1 MANGQN
7 RNTIFYIKRITGFL
21 LLLSLAAVFL
31 FSGYSKLDTIEPFEW
46 TFLDLGAP
54 GMVSASVIAHLFIGL
69 EFAIGI
75 FLLFHIYLKSVTYPI
90 TIGMLVLLTA
100 YLVLL
105 IAQQGNN
112 GNCGCFGDWI
122 YMKPL
127 AAVWKNLIMIAV
139 VILLMYIYPIKP
151 YNGQEWI
158 AACLGM
164 AALVAPFVLSPLELD
179 NEPKEMNRP
188 INLSALYEG
197 EKQPHIDL
205 RQGKHIVAFM
215 SLTCPHC
222 KKAAYLLHVIKKKD
236 NNLPI
241 YIVLNGHPD
250 QLKPFMDETHANNVP
265 YLFYK
270 DSDKFKEMAGDYVPA
285 IYWINN
291 GMVEKQSNYLQ
302 LDAGRMN
309 EWAKN

>member
-1 MANGQN
+1 MTEGQN
-7 RNTIFYIKRITGFL
+7 KTGVFYVKRIIGL
-21 LLLSLAAVFL
+21 LVLLALSAVFL
-31 FSGYSKLDTIEPFEW
+31 FSAYSKLDTIEPFEW

-69 EFAIGI
+69 EFAIGL
-75 FLLFHIYLKSVTYPI
+75 FLLAHIYLKSVTYPL
-90 TIGMLVLLTA
+90 TIAILVLLTG
-100 YLVLL
+100 YLLLL

-127 AAVWKNLIMIAV
+127 AAVWKNLVMIAAV
-139 VILLMYIYPIKP
+139 VLLMFIYPVKP
-151 YNGQEWI
+151 YAGQEWI

-164 AALVAPFVLSPLELD
+164 AALVLPFVLSPLDLD
-179 NEPKEMNRP
+179 NDPKSINRP
-188 INLSALYEG
+188 IDLHALYEG
-197 EKQPHIDL
+197 NKQPHIDL
-205 RQGKHIVAFM
+205 RKGKHIVAFM

-222 KKAAYLLHVIKKKD
+222 KKAAYLLHVLKKKHND
-236 NNLPI
+236 LPV
-241 YIVLNGHPD
+241 YLVLNGHPD
-250 QLKPFMDETHANNVP
+250 QLKPFFDETHASNVP
-265 YLFYK
+265 YLFYR
-270 DSDKFKEMAGDYVPA
+270 DADEFKEMAGEYVPA

-302 LDAGRMN
+302 LDAPKMK

>member
-1 MANGQN
+1 MTEGQIKN
-7 RNTIFYIKRITGFL
+7 RVFYIKRTLGL
-21 LLLSLAAVFL
+21 LLLLALAAVFL
-31 FSGYSKLDTIEPFEW
+31 FGAYSKIDGIEPFTW

-54 GMVSASVIAHLFIGL
+54 GMLSASIIAHLFIGI
-69 EFAIGI
+69 EFCIGI
-75 FLLFHIYLKSVTYPI
+75 FLLFHIYLRSVTYPV
-90 TIGMLVLLTA
+90 TIALLILLTG
-100 YLVLL
+100 YLGLL

-127 AAVWKNLIMIAV
+127 AAIWKNLIMIAV
-139 VILLMYIYPIKP
+139 VILLIYIYPIRP
-151 YNGQEWI
+151 YKGQEWI

-164 AALVAPFVLSPLELD
+164 IALVAPFVLSPLSLD
-179 NEPKEMNRP
+179 NAPKSVKRP
-188 INLSALYEG
+188 IDLQALYTG
-197 EKQPHIDL
+197 EKQPHIEL
-205 RQGKHIVAFM
+205 RKGKHIVAFM

-222 KKAAYLLHVIKKKD
+222 KKAAYLLHIQKKKD

-241 YIVLNGHPD
+241 YMILNGHPD
-250 QLKPFMDETHANNVP
+250 QLQPFLEETKANNVP

-270 DSDKFKEMAGDYVPA
+270 DNDTFKEMAGDYVPA

-291 GMVEKQSNYLQ
+291 SIVEKESNYLQ
-302 LDAGRMN
+302 LDAPLMK